1 MGVKSVVQDAAL
13 LVPFALSLPGLWL
26 WLVEGVSGSGRIS
39 DVMVGNGDASTG
51 TSSLSSQRS
60 MISTDEAFCCDAFG
74 GAAVFG
80 LPKKEESFDCPA
92 LSFFGFDVPVAEGSA
107 RGRLC
112 ESRGACDGLR
122 EAWLDG
128 GDTRG

>member
-1 MGVKSVVQDAAL
+1 MGVKSADQDAAF
-13 LVPFALSLPGLWL
+13 LVPFSFSLPLP

-60 MISTDEAFCCDAFG
+60 MISGEAACCDAFG
-74 GAAVFG
+74 GAAAFG
-80 LPKKEESFDCPA
+80 LLKKEESFDCPA
-92 LSFFGFDVPVAEGSA
+92 LSLFGFDVPVAGGSA

-112 ESRGACDGLR
+112 ESRDACGGLR
-122 EAWLDG
+122 EAGLEE